1 MPINRNTYGKTQIV
15 EHLLAKQISGDSATG
30 PKVAVLNAFRT
41 GVSVSACL
49 IFKGLVSELVLY
61 DEDADLVEAEVEDLS
76 HAAVFHGN
84 PRIIP
89 TNDLSDVKDA
99 LVCVLTCRCSNSAK
113 DDEVQC
119 KVNRVKLQVSK
130 IKQYAPNCIIVIADE
145 PVDLLSY
152 VAWKTSEFESNK
164 IIGVGT
170 MLDNVRLRSLV
181 ANRLKNQ
188 IRASDVQSF
197 VVGQAGCN
205 SGKEIRA
212 LICRPWLCIS
222 FAVPVWSSA
231 SVMNTRLKDF
241 NAFIG
246 TSQDSEAW
254 NEHYDKYVRD
264 ASSVLTAKL
273 GYHGWGLAA
282 CACKIVDCVLRNTQS
297 PLPVSTFMPGCN
309 HGFSD
314 KNVFVSLP
322 CIIGRTGVLT
332 IVKQRYTVEEQT
344 KLEQA
349 CSKILASI
357 KKFVPELMN

>member
-41 GVSVSACL
+41 GVSISACL

-61 DEDADLVEAEVEDLS
+61 DEDADLVEAEAEDLS

-84 PRIIP
+84 PRIVA

-152 VAWKTSEFESNK
+152 VAWKTSEFEPNK

-205 SGKEIRA
+205 SGK
-212 LICRPWLCIS
+212 
-222 FAVPVWSSA
+222 
-231 SVMNTRLKDF
+231 
-241 NAFIG
+241 
-246 TSQDSEAW
+246 
-254 NEHYDKYVRD
+254 
-264 ASSVLTAKL
+264 
-273 GYHGWGLAA
+273 
-282 CACKIVDCVLRNTQS
+282 
-297 PLPVSTFMPGCN
+297 
-309 HGFSD
+309 
-314 KNVFVSLP
+314 
-322 CIIGRTGVLT
+322 
-332 IVKQRYTVEEQT
+332 
-344 KLEQA
+344 
-349 CSKILASI
+349 
-357 KKFVPELMN
+357 